1 MRARCSF
8 ARVAARFLYAVNG
21 AYFLRRKFPQ
31 YARAFIGNCVP
42 KLRIGAEARECADC
56 LSARLFVFKGG
67 MRIETPAHWPGA
79 MRACRRARQ
88 ARFGRGEAKVP
99 NSGGAIFLFRIF
111 RLGRAAL
118 CLFFALDE
126 HCGFH
131 LPLCSRRTC
140 HNIHPRKHQQR
151 RAEFRP
157 RKFVLPDRY
166 RHCGRDYRLRVYVH

>member
-1 MRARCSF
+1 MQFSARCSPF
-8 ARVAARFLYAVNG
+8 FCMPLMAHI
-21 AYFLRRKFPQ
+21 FLRRKFPQ
-31 YARAFIGNCVP
+31 YARAFIGNCVW
-42 KLRIGAEARECADC
+42 KLRIGAKSGQCGNC
-56 LSARLFVFKGG
+56 LSPRALLLFKGG
-67 MRIETPAHWPGA
+67 MRIEMPAHWPGA

-88 ARFGRGEAKVP
+88 ARFGRGKAKVS
-99 NSGGAIFLFRIF
+99 NCGGAIFLFRIF
-111 RLGRAAL
+111 RFGRAAL
-118 CLFFALDE
+118 CLLFALDE

-140 HNIHPRKHQQR
+140 HNIHPRKHQHR